1 MWSGG
6 SADAIARV
14 RAAIEHAMPHLEA
27 ADHLPG
33 LELGLYLLA
42 WLAYHRGDLAEADAR
57 MVRVQ
62 DLRAQIGTGAPAFV
76 AASLLDGP
84 TPLEESTLRRVLLD
98 VSGSTTSWQAER
110 TAQIAG
116 LYALRGDVEQALRLG
131 AAALELAE
139 ALELPSTLGA
149 VEIELGV
156 AQIRLARYGEAI
168 ELLDR
173 AQRAFAEAGDGNFRS
188 TALGQLAR
196 AQVFAGD
203 ATAALG
209 SVELAL
215 DLGDEE
221 DLLTQIASRSAEG
234 LARASAGDAGGVAVS
249 REAVKRARG
258 TELLVPFCD
267 SLSDLAH
274 ACIHAG
280 DRAGAAEAATEAVV
294 GFESKHAWGAAT
306 SLRDTFGIRV

>member
-1 MWSGG
+1 
-6 SADAIARV
+6 
-14 RAAIEHAMPHLEA
+14 
-27 ADHLPG
+27 
-33 LELGLYLLA
+33 
-42 WLAYHRGDLAEADAR
+42 LAEADDR

-62 DLRAQIGTGAPAFV
+62 GVREQIGSGAPAFV

-84 TPLEESTLRRVLLD
+84 TPLEEDTLRRALLD
-98 VSGSTTSWQAER
+98 LSGSTKGWQAER
-110 TAQIAG
+110 TAQISG
-116 LYALRGDVEQALRLG
+116 LHALRGDVDEALRLG

-156 AQIRLARYGEAI
+156 ARIRLARYGDAI
-168 ELLDR
+168 AHLDR

-203 ATAALG
+203 TTAALG

-234 LARASAGDAGGVAVS
+234 LARVSAGDVGGVVIS
-249 REAVKRARG
+249 REAVQRARG

-274 ACIHAG
+274 ACLYAG
-280 DRAGAAEAATEAVV
+280 DRAGAEVAATEAIE

-306 SLRDTFGIRV
+306 SLRDSFGI